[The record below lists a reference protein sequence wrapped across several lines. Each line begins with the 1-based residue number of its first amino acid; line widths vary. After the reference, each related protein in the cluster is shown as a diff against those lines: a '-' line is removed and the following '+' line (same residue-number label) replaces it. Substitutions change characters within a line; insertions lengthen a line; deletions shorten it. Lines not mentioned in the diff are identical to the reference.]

1 MSTSTDGYVYFNS
14 GNINS
19 LVETIEN
26 VRPNMNYTVSINQ
39 PDIDHLKSDNTVSGI
54 SNKSSKIINGTL
66 TTTFTTPADN
76 IASDIEIVRNVS
88 GNVDVYVRANM
99 GSSNYPH
106 LTYTG
111 NLNAYSEPDL
121 ITVVK
126 DVFFF
131 GNTESSGFNIN
142 IPGFTDGCY
151 FAAEF
156 TNTTHG
162 LEVHTNQLKNVRQKN
177 QVFDIRGLAYFRDG
191 LYTNPVIEESP
202 RISNNFN
209 QGYPL
214 RYALSA
220 DGTVMLSTMDKY
232 LYIYKN
238 RNKIAVYEPSDA
250 SWNFTRNQSSAVAIS
265 GDAKRCVVAYSIL
278 ESIPV
283 LRVININAD
292 LTFGSNKTDLIVPA
306 VYNTN
311 RIRNVCM
318 SMDGNTI
325 LISGCKDDLKEG
337 YAHVY
342 SYNGTTWSAGID
354 LSSSQIPID
363 DVYVKEYSYG
373 TDSCLSGDGKTIA
386 IFGGPTNPDS
396 FTNSGY
402 VWKFNN
408 LTQEWDFFQTLSFGY
423 SGRIAPCGM
432 SHYGDTL
439 LVIAPNN
446 DKWVVFEYDK
456 RVKSFQKGSEMVN
469 AVVTSGFS
477 MVSGS
482 ISGDGN
488 TIVYVETPDVLNP
501 NTPLG
506 VYVYTKIAGVWVKSR
521 INSLIDVGLNVPN
534 PFPILTLLVSFDGGI
549 VLLGGTIVETYINRV
564 THINGKKTGTTITSA
579 FDYLN
584 ESSNYGI
591 IDYQNIPILDWSA
604 TPTET
609 YANRPEPHYGTI
621 DALSM
626 SANGHVIIGSPETN
640 KAYLYNNDGS
650 NLIHTFEGPV
660 NRFGIR
666 CSIDDNGSI
675 IAIASNT
682 HLYIYDGST
691 YAEIWTQSYGNN
703 PPESPWNMK
712 ISKDGSTII
721 ASNSV
726 GSTSF
731 QSWTTTDTWST
742 VIGPVD
748 YMSSTSKRVSA
759 IDLSMDGS
767 MMIASGFTGGNE
779 GFVNLFSRGTSLS
792 LNEQVITAVLSDA
805 IIIGQSIALSGDGK
819 KAIVG
824 APNNNSALSTI
835 AQVYFIDIT
844 SGTSMSVSTI
854 TTLTGIQGGRYGRSV
869 SMDYNGRY
877 AMVSGSMSEYTPS
890 NADGSALLIDTS
902 STSVI
907 KEFPKS
913 SLMYHNTP
921 SYRSSFNGY
930 GMHCKLSSQGDVA
943 AVSGGGYASLFKLP

>member
-1 MSTSTDGYVYFNS
+1 
-14 GNINS
+14 
-19 LVETIEN
+19 
-26 VRPNMNYTVSINQ
+26 
-39 PDIDHLKSDNTVSGI
+39 
-54 SNKSSKIINGTL
+54 
-66 TTTFTTPADN
+66 
-76 IASDIEIVRNVS
+76 
-88 GNVDVYVRANM
+88 
-99 GSSNYPH
+99 
-106 LTYTG
+106 
-111 NLNAYSEPDL
+111 
-121 ITVVK
+121 
-126 DVFFF
+126 
-131 GNTESSGFNIN
+131 
-142 IPGFTDGCY
+142 
-151 FAAEF
+151 
-156 TNTTHG
+156 
-162 LEVHTNQLKNVRQKN
+162 
-177 QVFDIRGLAYFRDG
+177 
-191 LYTNPVIEESP
+191 
-202 RISNNFN
+202 
-209 QGYPL
+209 
-214 RYALSA
+214 
-220 DGTVMLSTMDKY
+220 
-232 LYIYKN
+232 
-238 RNKIAVYEPSDA
+238 
-250 SWNFTRNQSSAVAIS
+250 
-265 GDAKRCVVAYSIL
+265 
-278 ESIPV
+278 
-283 LRVININAD
+283 
-292 LTFGSNKTDLIVPA
+292 
-306 VYNTN
+306 
-311 RIRNVCM
+311 
-318 SMDGNTI
+318 
-325 LISGCKDDLKEG
+325 
-337 YAHVY
+337 
-342 SYNGTTWSAGID
+342 
-354 LSSSQIPID
+354 
-363 DVYVKEYSYG
+363 
-373 TDSCLSGDGKTIA
+373 
-386 IFGGPTNPDS
+386 
-396 FTNSGY
+396 
-402 VWKFNN
+402 
-408 LTQEWDFFQTLSFGY
+408 
-423 SGRIAPCGM
+423 M

-439 LVIAPNN
+439 LVTAPSDN
-446 DKWVVFEYDK
+446 KWVVFEYAK
-456 RVKSFQKGSEMVN
+456 RVKGFEKVHETTGAE
-469 AVVTSGFS
+469 VTSGFR
-477 MVSGS
+477 MASGS

-488 TIVYVETPDVLNP
+488 TIVYVGHNNRYNQLIVN
-501 NTPLG
+501 
-506 VYVYTKIAGVWVKSR
+506 VYVYTKTADGWENNHTLSSTNTFIVLSGAGGTHLV
-521 INSLIDVGLNVPN
+521 LE
-534 PFPILTLLVSFDGGI
+534 LLVSFDGGV
-549 VLLGGTIVETYINRV
+549 VLLGGMVNETGLNMV
-564 THINGKKTGTTITSA
+564 AHINGKKTGTTITSA

-584 ESSNYGI
+584 ERSNYGF

-609 YANRPEPHYGTI
+609 YTNRPEPHYGTI

-640 KAYLYNNDGS
+640 KAYLYNN
-650 NLIHTFEGPV
+650 NVTLIHTFEGPV

-748 YMSSTSKRVSA
+748 YISSTSKRVSA

-767 MMIASGFTGGNE
+767 VMIASGFTGGNE

-792 LNEQVITAVLSDA
+792 LNEQVITAVLSSSDA

-824 APNNNSALSTI
+824 APNNNTALSTR

-854 TTLTGIQGGRYGRSV
+854 ATLTGRQGGRYGRSV